1 MVDKRWLIIA
11 LLAASL
17 PVQAAQ
23 NLLQIYQQALARDP
37 VWSAAQ
43 NANRAAQEKIVQ
55 GQAQY

>member
-43 NANRAAQEKIVQ
+43 NANRAAQ
-55 GQAQY
+55 